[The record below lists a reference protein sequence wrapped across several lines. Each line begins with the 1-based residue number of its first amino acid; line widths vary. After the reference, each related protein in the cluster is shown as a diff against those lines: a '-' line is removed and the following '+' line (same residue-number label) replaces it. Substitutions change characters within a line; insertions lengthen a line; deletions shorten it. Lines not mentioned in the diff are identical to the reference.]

1 MHEGLVAYGVSLP
14 YHRLPVDRVNEVWL
28 NTNFGGVKSLQI
40 SERGVVGPDEDVIT
54 YAAEAGRRALA
65 MTGVPR
71 EKTGACYLGT
81 HTGPYVS
88 RARLV
93 EYGLAIGADAL
104 AFTATPTVSVPR
116 RLATVDALLAR
127 KRVVDYATSMKF
139 ERKYDQPALRMSAF
153 E

>member
-28 NTNFGGVKSLQI
+28 NTSFGGVKSLQI
-40 SERGVVGPDEDVIT
+40 SEPGVVGPDEDVI
-54 YAAEAGRRALA
+54 
-65 MTGVPR
+65 
-71 EKTGACYLGT
+71 GT
-81 HTGPYVS
+81 HTGPYAS

-104 AFTATPTVSVPR
+104 AFTATPTVSAPR